1 MKITNVHYSSTST
14 NSRCPK
20 NALVALILLFT
31 RRYMDNLQCTCCSPT
46 FPAGTWTSAWVSPC
60 LSPWSPWS
68 TAPCQASAGRLLF
81 SSYLGDQDLALE
93 FVGLFSS
100 ASSSFLFLKYRWDL
114 LDFAFV
120 LVFYSVLLS
129 HLKPISINLQSGDHS
144 WLLAL
149 VPLLKNI

>member
-1 MKITNVHYSSTST
+1 MFTIALLLQTGVAQ
-14 NSRCPK
+14 K

-68 TAPCQASAGRLLF
+68 TAPCPASAGRLLF

-93 FVGLFSS
+93 FIQFCFLKFSFPNIQVGSFRFCVCARLLFSS
-100 ASSSFLFLKYRWDL
+100 IVSPKAYFNQLAVWLPFLAIGFGFTIKYYII
-114 LDFAFV
+114 
-120 LVFYSVLLS
+120 YSV
-129 HLKPISINLQSGDHS
+129 
-144 WLLAL
+144 
-149 VPLLKNI
+149 